1 MAPLP
6 HLLKRDTTTDAAV
19 AMMSAISN
27 VIYNPYIL
35 ALLFA
40 AIVASLYY
48 YRTRI
53 CEYTSLKPS
62 FHIN

>member
-19 AMMSAISN
+19 AMMSAISH

-40 AIVASLYY
+40 AVVVSLYY

-53 CEYTSLKPS
+53 CEYTFLKPS